1 MVESDSGDILS
12 PKNEPTTIAPQVIGT
27 GIPRPMPTPSS
38 ATPAVA
44 SVPQLVPETTDMI
57 VQIRQV
63 TSRKIFGLMSLRPQS
78 IIIGMVPQA
87 IQTPTRMPV
96 SSRTT
101 MGVPMPLMPAEISAS
116 ISDHFTP
123 LMTVKQD
130 TTAAESKRTMVVF
143 RDNHSLPTMIVPSDR
158 ITAISELPK
167 DSAFFSI

>member
-1 MVESDSGDILS
+1 
-12 PKNEPTTIAPQVIGT
+12 
-27 GIPRPMPTPSS
+27 
-38 ATPAVA
+38 
-44 SVPQLVPETTDMI
+44 
-57 VQIRQV
+57 
-63 TSRKIFGLMSLRPQS
+63 
-78 IIIGMVPQA
+78 
-87 IQTPTRMPV
+87 
-96 SSRTT
+96 
-101 MGVPMPLMPAEISAS
+101 MPLMPAEISAS